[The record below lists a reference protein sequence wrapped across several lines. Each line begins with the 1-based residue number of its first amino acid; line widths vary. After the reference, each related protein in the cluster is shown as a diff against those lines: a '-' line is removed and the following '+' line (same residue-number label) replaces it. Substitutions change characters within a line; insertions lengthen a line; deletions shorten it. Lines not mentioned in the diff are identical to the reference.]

1 MKSAREKRMPA
12 APRKFF
18 MSLRDIAFW
27 VRSAQA
33 DSTLSKLRGEKS
45 NLQVF
50 DALYDNLGDP
60 WLSAA
65 SCYRYQRLKYQRLV
79 AMLPQ
84 RPFAKALD
92 IGCGLGVL
100 TRFLAPHVG
109 KIVGVDVSETATER
123 ASQMSTGITN
133 VHYRQ
138 SDLRTLNPASDG
150 QFDLIVLADTMYY
163 LSPLSDEALESISH
177 LVTALLLPGGTLLL
191 TNHFFFGFDGDSRLS
206 RRIHDCFE
214 RQPGLRLIRAH
225 RRCFYLVSLLER
237 ESSLP
242 S

>member
-1 MKSAREKRMPA
+1 
-12 APRKFF
+12 

-27 VRSAQA
+27 IRSAQA
-33 DSTLSKLRGEKS
+33 DSMLGKLRGE
-45 NLQVF
+45 NHGPHVF

-60 WLSAA
+60 WLSSA

-79 AMLPQ
+79 GMLPQ
-84 RPFAKALD
+84 RPFGRALD

-109 KIVGVDVSETATER
+109 TIVGVDVSAKAAER
-123 ASQMSTGITN
+123 AALMSAGITN
-133 VHYRQ
+133 IQFRQ

-163 LSPLSDEALESISH
+163 LSPLPDETLQCISRQVTQL
-177 LVTALLLPGGTLLL
+177 LVPGGMLLLA
-191 TNHFFFGFDGDSRLS
+191 NHFFFGFDSDSRLS

-214 RQPGLRLIRAH
+214 QQPGLKLSRSH

-237 ESSLP
+237 QTAESC
-242 S
+242 

>member
-1 MKSAREKRMPA
+1 
-12 APRKFF
+12 

-27 VRSAQA
+27 IRSAQA
-33 DSTLSKLRGEKS
+33 DSMIGKLRSECS
-45 NLQVF
+45 NQQVF
-50 DALYDNLGDP
+50 DKLYENLGDP
-60 WLSAA
+60 WMSAA

-84 RPFAKALD
+84 RPFRRALD

-100 TRFLAPHVG
+100 TRLLAPHVEE
-109 KIVGVDVSETATER
+109 IVGVDVSQKATES

-133 VHYRQ
+133 VRYRQ
-138 SDLRTLNPASDG
+138 SDLRALDPASDG
-150 QFDLIVLADTMYY
+150 QFDLIVLADTVYY
-163 LSPLSDEALESISH
+163 LSPLSDEALQSICRQVANL
-177 LVTALLLPGGTLLL
+177 LVLGGTLLL
-191 TNHFFFGFDGDSRLS
+191 ANHFFFGFDRGSRLS

-214 RQPGLRLIRAH
+214 RSPGLRLTRGH

-242 S
+242 C